1 MPRSPRSPRRTRSEK
16 VSGRA
21 GGRRETDAFGR
32 IFELLGRTTGG
43 GPDPT
48 EVRERFS
55 DLVRLAGRVRQLEK
69 RLGGKGVAA
78 LSPYLR
84 SLLRLVTEPRV
95 VAPAL
100 LRKASS
106 F

>member
-1 MPRSPRSPRRTRSEK
+1 MPRSPRRARTGTLP
-16 VSGRA
+16 GRA
-21 GGRRETDAFGR
+21 GGPRAMDAFGR
-32 IFELLGRTTGG
+32 IFELLGRTADGK
-43 GPDPT
+43 PDPS
-48 EVRERFS
+48 EVRSKFS

-69 RLGGKGVAA
+69 RLGKKGVAQ

-95 VAPAL
+95 VAPAFL
-100 LRKASS
+100 KKAAS

>member
-1 MPRSPRSPRRTRSEK
+1 MSRGPGPTRSGDARGK
-16 VSGRA
+16 SDGRSA
-21 GGRRETDAFGR
+21 KDAFGS
-32 IFELLGRTTGG
+32 IFDLIGRAAGG
-43 GPDPT
+43 KPDPE
-48 EVRERFS
+48 EVRSRFS

-69 RLGGKGVAA
+69 RLGRKGVAK
-78 LSPYLR
+78 LSPYLQ

>member
-1 MPRSPRSPRRTRSEK
+1 MSRGSGRTRSGDARRDSNGR
-16 VSGRA
+16 SG
-21 GGRRETDAFGR
+21 TDTFGR
-32 IFELLGRTTGG
+32 IFELLGRAAGG
-43 GPDPT
+43 KPDPK
-48 EVRERFS
+48 EVRASFS

-69 RLGGKGVAA
+69 RLGKKGVAT
-78 LSPYLR
+78 LSPYLQ

>member
-1 MPRSPRSPRRTRSEK
+1 MPRSPGRTRSQGK
-16 VSGRA
+16 PGGA
-21 GGRRETDAFGR
+21 GGERESDAFR
-32 IFELLGRTTGG
+32 RVFEMLGRVAGAKTDSG
-43 GPDPT
+43 

-55 DLVRLAGRVRQLEK
+55 ELVRLAGRLRHLEK
-69 RLGGKGVAA
+69 RLGRKGVAE

-95 VAPAL
+95 VAPAR
-100 LRKASS
+100 LRRAVS

>member
-1 MPRSPRSPRRTRSEK
+1 MPRSPRRARSGK
-16 VSGRA
+16 ASGRA
-21 GGRRETDAFGR
+21 SGRRATDAFGR
-32 IFELLGRTTGG
+32 IFELLGRAADGK
-43 GPDPT
+43 PDPR
-48 EVRERFS
+48 EVRARFS

-69 RLGGKGVAA
+69 RLGRKGAA
-78 LSPYLR
+78 ELSPYLQ

-100 LRKASS
+100 LKKAAS